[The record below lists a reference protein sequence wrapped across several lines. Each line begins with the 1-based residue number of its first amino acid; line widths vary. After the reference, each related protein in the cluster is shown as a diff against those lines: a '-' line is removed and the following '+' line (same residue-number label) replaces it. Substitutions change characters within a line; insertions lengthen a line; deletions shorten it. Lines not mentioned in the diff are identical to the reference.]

1 MGNQCRVDGTV
12 DNKTVSMSRF
22 LMNYTGKDMVDHID
36 SDPMNNQRP
45 NLRILTAKQNAENK
59 SSRKGSS
66 SPFIGVS
73 YDKRRN
79 KWRAAVKI
87 DGKTKNLGRYEND
100 VKAAIA
106 RDKEII
112 RMNTIS
118 PTFHK
123 LNFTYY
129 SFPNINLVFE
139 D

>member
-1 MGNQCRVDGTV
+1 
-12 DNKTVSMSRF
+12 
-22 LMNYTGKDMVDHID
+22 MVDHID
-36 SDPMNNQRP
+36 SDTVNHRRP
-45 NLRILTAKQNAENK
+45 NLRISTAKQNAENK
-59 SSRKGSS
+59 SSLKGSS

-139 D
+139 DLFLIKLSNH